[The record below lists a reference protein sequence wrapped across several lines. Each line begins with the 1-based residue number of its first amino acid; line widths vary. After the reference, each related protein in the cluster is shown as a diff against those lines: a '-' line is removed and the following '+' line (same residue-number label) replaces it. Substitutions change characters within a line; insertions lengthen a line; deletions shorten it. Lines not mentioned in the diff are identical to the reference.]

1 MDCEACMSCAAARD
15 TDLSSFFSC
24 LLSEGRSGELDRG
37 IHPIPILPGRFF
49 PRRPT
54 DTDCRSPGM
63 RRRKEGRSIQHPL
76 ISQLDMPTRSGRRW
90 RGRHFQLGQKNGNH
104 RTSHSP
110 SSVRPQTPPRRS
122 RPQTKDGSQSI
133 SAASK
138 IVGRTDRPRTAEG
151 EEILSTPRYEAEIP
165 FQWVFHLSLL

>member
-1 MDCEACMSCAAARD
+1 MDCEACMSCAAPLPAI
-15 TDLSSFFSC
+15 LIC
-24 LLSEGRSGELDRG
+24 LLSSLAFFQKGRSGKLDRG
-37 IHPIPILPGRFF
+37 IHPILPGRFF

-63 RRRKEGRSIQHPL
+63 RRRRKEGRSIQHPL

-110 SSVRPQTPPRRS
+110 SVRRPRRS

-133 SAASK
+133 STASK